1 MHIPSPQERSKI
13 QTTCTKGGNFCFA
26 KFERFGFLFS
36 CDYDGG
42 KVSLLIEKKKNGG
55 KVFRNLSRKAW
66 NELRKKKGG
75 VFQ

>member
-42 KVSLLIEKKKNGG
+42 KVSLLIEK
-55 KVFRNLSRKAW
+55 
-66 NELRKKKGG
+66 EKKKRRKGLS
-75 VFQ
+75 